1 MGKEQGMRNKKFL
14 YLIAAIVVLLL
25 FVYIDV
31 FVDPIID
38 IGGKKNTAEYWIR
51 KGLDYNIKRDH
62 KKAVEAYE
70 HAIKIDPN
78 NAETYHNL
86 GNAYG
91 IFSGMYEQAIEAY
104 KQAISIKPDYAEA
117 YRDLGYVYKQLN
129 KHKEAIEAYTQA
141 IRLTPDR
148 VVNIE
153 AYESLGDIYS
163 ELGMYEEAI
172 EAYKQITNRTK
183 LDKNSIY
190 DHINAYRSLGSAY
203 SKLGMHEES
212 KKAYEQADRI
222 NFAEKIAE
230 SYGQAITE
238 RMKEAE
244 YYYNR
249 GFLYLAKGDKQRAL
263 EQYEILKKID
273 PILAEE
279 LLKSIYR

>member
-1 MGKEQGMRNKKFL
+1 MNVKA
-14 YLIAAIVVLLL
+14 YWIAAIVVILLL
-25 FVYIDV
+25 SVYGPIID
-31 FVDPIID
+31 FID

-51 KGLDYNIKRDH
+51 KGLDYTVERNH

-86 GNAYG
+86 GIAYG
-91 IFSGMYEQAIEAY
+91 IFLGMYEQAIEAF
-104 KQAISIKPDYAEA
+104 KQAISIKPDYATA
-117 YRDLGYVYKQLN
+117 YCDLGYAYKQLN
-129 KHKEAIEAYTQA
+129 KHKDAIEAYTQA
-141 IRLTPDR
+141 ISLTPDNL
-148 VVNIE
+148 VNVK
-153 AYESLGDIYS
+153 AYKNLGDIYS
-163 ELGMYEEAI
+163 ELGMYEKAI
-172 EAYKQITNRTK
+172 EAYKQITRTI
-183 LDKNSIY
+183 LDKNSIH
-190 DHINAYRSLGSAY
+190 DHIDAYRNLGFAY
-203 SKLGMHEES
+203 DKIGKHEES
-212 KKAYEQADRI
+212 KKAHERADRI
-222 NFAEKIAE
+222 NFAEETAE

-238 RMKEAE
+238 RIKEAE